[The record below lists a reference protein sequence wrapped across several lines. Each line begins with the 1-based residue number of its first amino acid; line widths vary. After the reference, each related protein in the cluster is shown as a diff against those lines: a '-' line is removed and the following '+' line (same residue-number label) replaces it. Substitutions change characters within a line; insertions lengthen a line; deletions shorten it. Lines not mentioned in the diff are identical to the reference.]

1 MKLTLAPRNPPRLAI
16 RTLVATSV
24 AIGLV
29 LVSVFVVLSI
39 SQGRLFGRRVFKR
52 AAVQWVVEHVPE

>member
-1 MKLTLAPRNPPRLAI
+1 MKLTLGPRNPPRLAV

-29 LVSVFVVLSI
+29 LVAVFVVLSMDA
-39 SQGRLFGRRVFKR
+39 QRRITEYGV
-52 AAVQWVVEHVPE
+52 